1 MALLVR
7 AHTPADRCF
16 LVSWAAQL
24 KRLCMDGGTNTF
36 APDEPKHTHSP
47 IMVRWLCALFV
58 AGAILSFYALLS
70 QTTVRL
76 LPILG
81 KLFAEQPS
89 HALDAHV
96 RLFQSLMG

>member
-1 MALLVR
+1 VALLVR

-70 QTTVRL
+70 QTTVVCCQYWENYLRSNH
-76 LPILG
+76 PM
-81 KLFAEQPS
+81 P
-89 HALDAHV
+89 
-96 RLFQSLMG
+96 LMPTSAYSNH

>member
-1 MALLVR
+1 
-7 AHTPADRCF
+7 
-16 LVSWAAQL
+16 
-24 KRLCMDGGTNTF
+24 
-36 APDEPKHTHSP
+36 
-47 IMVRWLCALFV
+47 MVRWLCALFV